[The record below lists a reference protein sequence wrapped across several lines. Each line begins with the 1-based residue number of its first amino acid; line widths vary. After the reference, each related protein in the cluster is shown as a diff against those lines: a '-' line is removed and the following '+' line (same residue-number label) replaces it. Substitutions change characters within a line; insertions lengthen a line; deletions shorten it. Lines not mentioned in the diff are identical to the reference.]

1 MHLLFSVIIAFLPF
15 AVSVSG
21 RGGTWKF
28 LAFLFSAVSL
38 GCFLLNPWGVIWWA
52 LVFGTWVVAWI
63 FAGVARSR
71 KDSYAGSDKALRRNI
86 R

>member
-1 MHLLFSVIIAFLPF
+1 MHLLLSVIIAFLPF
-15 AVSVSG
+15 AVSVFG
-21 RGGTWKF
+21 RGGIWKF

-38 GCFLLNPWGVIWWA
+38 GCFLLAPSSVVWWA
-52 LVFGTWVVAWI
+52 VMFATWVVAWI

-71 KDSYAGSDKALRRNI
+71 KDAFAGSDKALLRNI